1 MAERMP
7 AVISDTVLVLA
18 EPLGGL
24 SAERVASAL
33 GRGLQAAEDRSLS
46 VDLLPVGEPPADPR
60 AWWGA
65 DTQARMLAARAVV
78 IAMDRLDE
86 RTLAGSLVFE
96 VATSARQGGVPA
108 YAVTAENNLD
118 PFDARMLDLQ
128 VVLEVSSARALTAA
142 GRELAGLV

>member
-1 MAERMP
+1 M
-7 AVISDTVLVLA
+7 ISDTVLVLA

-33 GRGLQAAEDRSLS
+33 GKGLKAAEDRSLS
-46 VDLLPVGEPPADPR
+46 ADLLPVGEPPADPR

-78 IAMDRLDE
+78 IATDRLGE
-86 RTLAGSLVFE
+86 RTLAGSLAFE

-108 YAVTAENNLD
+108 YAVTAENDLD
-118 PFDARMLDLQ
+118 LFDARMLDLQ
-128 VVLEVSSARALTAA
+128 MVLEASSTRALTAA
-142 GRELAGLV
+142 GRKLAKCV